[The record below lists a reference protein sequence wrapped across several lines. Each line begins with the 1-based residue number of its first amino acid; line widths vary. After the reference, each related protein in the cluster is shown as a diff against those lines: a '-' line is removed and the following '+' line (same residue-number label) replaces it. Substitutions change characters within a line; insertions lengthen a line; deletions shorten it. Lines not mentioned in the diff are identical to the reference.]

1 MSTEIR
7 CEKCGRKIGE
17 LTNGFA
23 IMGTLL
29 TACCG
34 PGEVVFKTKCPRCGE
49 INTVIFRPN
58 D

>member
-1 MSTEIR
+1 MSTEVR
-7 CEKCGRKIGE
+7 CKKCERKLGDAQNSVARVG
-17 LTNGFA
+17 LTEAG
-23 IMGTLL
+23 
-29 TACCG
+29 CG

>member
-1 MSTEIR
+1 MSTEVR
-7 CEKCGRKIGE
+7 CKKCERKLGDAQNGVAMVG
-17 LTNGFA
+17 LT
-23 IMGTLL
+23 